1 MVAKEIGK
9 GWVKRERGDGA
20 TEKRGWEKEKE
31 KDWGEMGNGEGGW
44 MKKRRVGLFYV

>member
-1 MVAKEIGK
+1 MVAKEIDK
-9 GWVKRERGDGA
+9 EWVKRERGDGA